1 MTIIPDNAYP
11 ILHMPL
17 WGRFGAQTLSCVGFS
32 LYLKAEYKKKKA
44 FKFMNLK
51 ALVSD

>member
-11 ILHMPL
+11 IPHMPL
-17 WGRFGAQTLSCVGFS
+17 WGRFGAQTLSCFGFS
-32 LYLKAEYKKKKA
+32 QSFDGELQKGKA
-44 FKFMNLK
+44 FKFMDLK